1 MTFILRKALL
11 LLLIFITKEISSFR
25 CDRRPYGA
33 TTHASPSDG
42 RFKLEV
48 IGADNKAYIPEQ
60 LYNGTFVILF
70 LIEVVNYY

>member
-1 MTFILRKALL
+1 MLLNALL
-11 LLLIFITKEISSFR
+11 VLLVSKEIQSFR

-48 IGADNKAYIPEQ
+48 IGADNNAYIPEQ
-60 LYNGTFVILF
+60 LYNGKNVSQEPSDEKIL
-70 LIEVVNYY
+70 IPYT